1 MNHVT
6 LPPGYLQLTDEVVVK
21 ASHISAVVS
30 KPVVEWNANAGTL
43 VPKGWTVGDVTKIS
57 RLGAYVPVGSGIEV
71 TYPGGTTFLR
81 DVTLANF
88 TRRMLDA
95 IYADTQPKPGD

>member
-1 MNHVT
+1 MPLLKAKAMNFKLGH
-6 LPPGYLQLTDEVVVK
+6 YR

-30 KPVVEWNANAGTL
+30 KPVVELNANAGTL
-43 VPKGWTVGDVTKIS
+43 VPKGWTVGDVTVTQIG

-71 TYPGGTTFLR
+71 THSGGTTFLR

-95 IYADTQPKPGD
+95 IKEGET